1 MLCCPKFCLFETG
14 LPGWGYCWTLLLWT
28 IDSGCRWLLLCSS
41 LPFVQ
46 SLQATGTCYCALET
60 RGVSRCGFRLAAGRR
75 VGLEENLHQLIHA
88 IHIYKLWCSINLYK
102 FIMYYTVFC
111 LRFGSISF
119 RQIVLLTSLANWM
132 ALLQVS
138 ATSQR
143 ILLVQMLIFLCFFVY
158 VCLCAFHVIII
169 QSHANTGNIR
179 KNDQIISNNVY
190 FILYT
195 FIFTKYI
202 YIYQTWEFY
211 NPSCKSLQGIE
222 VKRQPTK
229 ACPAVSILASKRLRR
244 GAVTSNPL
252 GNWLLRPLRQW
263 KMSQMDSNLSQT

>member
-1 MLCCPKFCLFETG
+1 MFLWCSWYFMLCCPKFCLFETG

-169 QSHANTGNIR
+169 QSHANTETYG
-179 KNDQIISNNVY
+179 
-190 FILYT
+190 
-195 FIFTKYI
+195 
-202 YIYQTWEFY
+202 
-211 NPSCKSLQGIE
+211 
-222 VKRQPTK
+222 
-229 ACPAVSILASKRLRR
+229 
-244 GAVTSNPL
+244 
-252 GNWLLRPLRQW
+252 
-263 KMSQMDSNLSQT
+263 KMIK